1 MADDQA
7 PAQRR
12 WRAACPNCGAP
23 VEFASAHSASA
34 VCSFC
39 RSTLLR
45 DGDALLRTGESAELF
60 ADYSPLQI
68 GTQGTWQSEPFTV
81 LGRVQ
86 LAYDGGRWSE
96 WHAYFDNSGKSAWL
110 SEDNGRFVM
119 SWPLSLAQPPAPTAL
134 VLGAQQVVDGEG
146 YRVAALTPATLHAAE
161 GELPQPPKL
170 GQAVFVAELRSSRDS
185 VGTLEYV
192 EGEAPRWSVGRP
204 VELGQLKLANLREE
218 SAADLGKG
226 GAGRSLACPHCGAP
240 IQPQLNQS
248 LSVTCGQCQSVVD
261 LSGGPGEA
269 LRHHQQAIGMEPP
282 IPLGRT
288 GKLSLLKGGAR
299 EPWQVVGFLE
309 RCSRGDDEQYFWR
322 EYLLYNRQRGFAFL
336 VDSEEG
342 WSLVS
347 VLTGAP
353 TPVGAGVQWQGQQF
367 NLHERYQAVTTHV
380 LGEFYWRVKRDEVG
394 DVADYRRGDQFLSC
408 ERSGNEITWSLGRA
422 MDAAEV
428 AQAFGL
434 NPQQQKQ
441 IQRDA
446 SPLSSAGDTLKG
458 LLVFALIAIA
468 VVVLMKACSDEPC
481 DRTKQ
486 TFGAQSAE
494 YQSCLANQRR
504 SGGYYGGS
512 GSGSGGSWGGGFGGG
527 GHK

>member
-1 MADDQA
+1 MADETPA

-60 ADYSPLQI
+60 TDYSPLQI

-86 LAYDGGRWSE
+86 LAYDGGRWNE
-96 WHAYFDNSGKSAWL
+96 WHAFFDNSGKSAWL

-119 SWPLSLAQPPAPTAL
+119 GWPLALAQPPAQAEL
-134 VLGAQQVVDGEG
+134 KLGAQQVVDGEG

-170 GQAVFVAELRSSRDS
+170 GQPVFVAELRSSRDA

-192 EGEAPRWSVGRP
+192 DGEPPRWSVGRP
-204 VELGQLKLANLREE
+204 VELSQLKLANQREE
-218 SAADLGKG
+218 SAASW
-226 GAGRSLACPHCGAP
+226 AGRSLTCPSCGSP
-240 IQPQLNQS
+240 IQPQLNQA
-248 LSVTCGQCQSVVD
+248 LSVACGQCQAVVD

-269 LRHHQQAIGMEPP
+269 LRHHEQAIGMEPP

-288 GKLSLLKGGAR
+288 GKLSLTKGGAR

-309 RCSRGDDEQYFWR
+309 RCTRGDDEQYFWR

-342 WSLVS
+342 WSVVS

-422 MDAAEV
+422 MDATEV

-434 NPQQQKQ
+434 NPQQQQQ
-441 IQRDA
+441 IQRDT
-446 SPLSSAGDTLKG
+446 SPLTGGADTAKG
-458 LLVFALIAIA
+458 LIVFVVLAVL

-481 DRTKQ
+481 EKSRQ
-486 TFGAQSAE
+486 TFGPQSAE

-504 SGGYYGGS
+504 SGGYYS
-512 GSGSGGSWGGGFGGG
+512 GSGGGFGGG